1 MIPTRQLTEIISRRG
16 GEGKKW
22 LLEIVPGWGGGAE
35 TARPLQWSSC
45 AQAPRSLC
53 GLQGLVGIGGEGG
66 GREKRER
73 KRNRWSFTPGQ
84 ALREQGLEFRAVCG
98 PGALSSRELLDP
110 GRWVRGKPRVSRG
123 RGRSAGGRELSARSS
138 EICLRCVCRCQL
150 PYPKS
155 KWCL

>member
-1 MIPTRQLTEIISRRG
+1 MALRNCAGL
-16 GEGKKW
+16 
-22 LLEIVPGWGGGAE
+22 GGGGLKQHD
-35 TARPLQWSSC
+35 RCSGPRVP
-45 AQAPRSLC
+45 QAPRSLC

-98 PGALSSRELLDP
+98 PGALSSREPLDP

-150 PYPKS
+150 PHPKS